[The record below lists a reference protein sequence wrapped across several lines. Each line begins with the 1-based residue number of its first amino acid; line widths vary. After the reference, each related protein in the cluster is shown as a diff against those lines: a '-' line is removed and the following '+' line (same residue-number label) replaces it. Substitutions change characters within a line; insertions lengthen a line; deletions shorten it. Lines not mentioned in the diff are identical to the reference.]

1 MTEVATP
8 SDPQRVT
15 NVASG
20 IAREVQTHEQA
31 AVGEALTLVFDGGS
45 LGNPGQGYGSFAFI
59 PKGFRRLN
67 WPGQPPE
74 VHRLR
79 FGPRMTNNEAE
90 YDTLIAA
97 LEALLNH
104 LESMGEDPAQV
115 HLEVRGD
122 SQLVVNQLNGL
133 WRVRE
138 ERLRGRWQ
146 KTRALLRRFGQTV
159 IQYQPRERSVA
170 VLGH

>member
-1 MTEVATP
+1 MTEVDRILT
-8 SDPQRVT
+8 
-15 NVASG
+15 
-20 IAREVQTHEQA
+20 
-31 AVGEALTLVFDGGS
+31 VGEAPVPVRVLTLVFDGGS
-45 LGNPGQGYGSFAFI
+45 LGNPGQGYGSYAFV
-59 PKGFRRLN
+59 

-74 VHRLR
+74 VHHLC

-97 LEALLNH
+97 LQALLCR
-104 LESMGEDPAQV
+104 LESMNVDPTRV
-115 HLEVRGD
+115 HLEVKGD

-138 ERLRGRWQ
+138 ERMRRRWQ
-146 KTRALLRRFGQTV
+146 KAQTLLRRFGRTT
-159 IQYQPRERSVA
+159 IQHQPRERSVE